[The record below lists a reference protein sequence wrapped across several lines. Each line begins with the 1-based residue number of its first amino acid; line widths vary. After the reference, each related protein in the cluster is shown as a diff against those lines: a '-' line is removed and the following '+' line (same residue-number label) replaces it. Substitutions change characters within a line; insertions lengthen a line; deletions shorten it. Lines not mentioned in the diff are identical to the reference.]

1 VPAAHEKSIA
11 MLAHKSATL
20 KIGKADTFEDVK
32 CPDKQ
37 GWLHYAN
44 DSTILHVMSRS
55 SPVKSKG
62 ALVLAVQPRMNL
74 AFLHDSF

>member
-1 VPAAHEKSIA
+1 VPTLLYASHIHGPSCVPAAHEKSIA

-37 GWLHYAN
+37 GWLHYA
-44 DSTILHVMSRS
+44 
-55 SPVKSKG
+55 
-62 ALVLAVQPRMNL
+62 
-74 AFLHDSF
+74 FLHDSF